1 MSFLLSISVS
11 SVSHFTFMPTGVA
24 EICSTSSFV
33 PTVPC
38 PGSRNAATLLQA
50 VSSAS
55 AITAGVANTGSS
67 PLPIACAVNSFVT
80 TCSLFP
86 LIPVVSTVFSNPEQ
100 LKAAPCFSA
109 CNCSSELE
117 PGQSCG
123 TLTSVVI
130 YKPASLII
138 YLDRSDRLMWN
149 SPRLPLHFTTK
160 NAGRHEKELS
170 PLCHAEADASER
182 RLKCRKY
189 QDFMVS

>member
-1 MSFLLSISVS
+1 MLDIQLRTYSSLSRLQKRRNASPGSFLCQRDNCGRREYRQ
-11 SVSHFTFMPTGVA
+11 F
-24 EICSTSSFV
+24 
-33 PTVPC
+33 
-38 PGSRNAATLLQA
+38 
-50 VSSAS
+50 SA
-55 AITAGVANTGSS
+55 
-67 PLPIACAVNSFVT
+67 PIACAVNSFVT